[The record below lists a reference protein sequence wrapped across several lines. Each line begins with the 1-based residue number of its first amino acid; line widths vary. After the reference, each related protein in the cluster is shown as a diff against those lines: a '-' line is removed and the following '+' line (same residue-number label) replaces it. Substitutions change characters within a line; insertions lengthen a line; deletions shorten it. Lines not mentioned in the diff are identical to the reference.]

1 MKLINLTPHAV
12 TIVNGDGAIIATY
25 PSEGEARIAQTNTP
39 CGDLDRV
46 PVCKVA
52 YGEAIGLPEPQ
63 PDTGYIVSYITIAQ
77 IRLSGARTVD
87 DLYYP
92 TEMARDEKG
101 RIIGSRYLAWG
112 GGATTK
118 ADRIRKLIMD
128 TPYGI
133 PKMAARIFDIYTAYE
148 INACG
153 LFDDLDSAIM
163 SLCNAISLIG
173 KEGR

>member
-1 MKLINLTPHAV
+1 MRLINLTPHPV
-12 TIVNGDGAIIATY
+12 TIVNEDGAIIATY
-25 PSEGEARIAQTNTP
+25 PSEGEARIAQSNAP
-39 CGDLDRV
+39 CGVLDRV
-46 PVCKVA
+46 PICKVT

-77 IRLSGARTVD
+77 LKLSGARTVD

-92 TEMARDEKG
+92 TEMVRDEKG
-101 RIIGSRYLAWG
+101 RITGSRYLAWG
-112 GGATTK
+112 GGAATK
-118 ADRIRKLIMD
+118 ADRIRKLIID

-133 PKMAARIFDIYTAYE
+133 PKMAARIHELYKAYE

-163 SLCNAISLIG
+163 SLCNAIDLID

>member
-1 MKLINLTPHAV
+1 MRLINLTPHPV
-12 TIVNGDGAIIATY
+12 TIVNEDGAIIATY
-25 PSEGEARIAQTNTP
+25 PSEGEARIAQTNAP
-39 CGDLDRV
+39 CGVLDRV
-46 PVCKVA
+46 PICKA
-52 YGEAIGLPEPQ
+52 TYGEAIGLPEPQ

-77 IRLSGARTVD
+77 IKLSGARTVD

-92 TEMARDEKG
+92 TEMVRDEKG

-112 GGATTK
+112 GGADTK

-133 PKMAARIFDIYTAYE
+133 PKMATRIYDTFKAYE
-148 INACG
+148 ICAG
-153 LFDDLDSAIM
+153 EMFDDLDSAIM
-163 SLCNAISLIG
+163 SLCSGIELVD